1 MMQVNTENLSAFLDT
16 IPNSKRY
23 LIAYSGG
30 LDSHVLL
37 HLTASLGR
45 EGGFGV
51 RAVHVNHNIQP
62 ESRSW
67 AGHCREV
74 CRALDVELEVL
85 DVDASS
91 PGKESPEGWARHKR
105 YSAIEDILADG
116 EVLLTAHHRDDQLET
131 FLLRLL
137 RGSGVLGLASMRA
150 VRHFGKG
157 LHARPLLHYSREQL
171 LAYAR
176 LHDLDWIEDPSNA
189 DKHPDRNY
197 LRHEVVPAIKDRWPS
212 VAQPLSRA
220 IDTLAETQELLD
232 DLARQD
238 LLICG
243 AADPG
248 ALHVERVKRL
258 PAPRQKNLLRYW
270 CRILDLPVPDSRRLS
285 HILTDVV
292 ESRRDSKARIRW
304 KGAELQRYG
313 QYIHLGAPLKEFDGS
328 VIRAWDFTEPCRLD
342 YGELTAV
349 EGRGNGLK
357 QQACADAR
365 VEVRYRTGG
374 EKIRL
379 PGRTCRHRLK
389 KLFQEAGTP
398 PWLRERTP
406 LIYVDDKLAM
416 VAGFWTDAEFLA
428 AADELSWIITWTGQ
442 NTGNANLEKNT

>member
-1 MMQVNTENLSAFLDT
+1 MDTRTVNLSAFLDT
-16 IPNSKRY
+16 IPNCNRF

-37 HLTASLGR
+37 HLMACLGR
-45 EGGFGV
+45 EGGFGI

-67 AGHCREV
+67 TGHCREV
-74 CRALDVELEVL
+74 CRALGVELEVL
-85 DVDASS
+85 DVDAGS

-150 VRHFGKG
+150 VRRFGKG
-157 LHARPLLHYSREQL
+157 LHARPLLHYLREQL

-176 LHDLDWIEDPSNA
+176 LHDLDWIEDPSNK
-189 DKHPDRNY
+189 DIHPDRNY
-197 LRHEVVPAIKDRWPS
+197 LRHEVVPAIRDRWPS
-212 VAQPLSRA
+212 VAQPISRA
-220 IDTLAETQELLD
+220 IDTLTEAQELLD

-243 AADPG
+243 AEDPG

-258 PAPRQKNLLRYW
+258 PAPRQKNMLRYW
-270 CRILDLPVPDSRRLS
+270 CRILDLPAPDSRRLS

-292 ESRRDSKARIRW
+292 EARRDSKARVRW
-304 KGAELQRYG
+304 KGAELQRHG
-313 QYIHLGAPLKEFDGS
+313 QYIHLGAPLEDFDNTA
-328 VIRAWDFTEPCRLD
+328 VKVWDFTGPCRLEH
-342 YGELTAV
+342 GELTAV

-357 QQACADAR
+357 QQSCAGAR

-379 PGRTCRHRLK
+379 PGRNCTHRLK

-398 PWLRERTP
+398 PWLRERIP
-406 LIYVDDKLAM
+406 LIYIDDRLAM
-416 VAGFWTDAEFLA
+416 VAGYWTAAEFLA
-428 AADELSWIITWTGQ
+428 AGDEPSWIITWTGQ
-442 NTGNANLEKNT
+442 TTGNSVVNK